1 MEIGNYKISLIF
13 SGTLLI
19 TSFVP
24 VFQIIFMY
32 WNGGILALLE
42 NITGI
47 EAIDIA
53 IPFNFILSL
62 ITLFAYFKS
71 EKTLWKI
78 IIAIFT
84 TFFINGMVVFAFMK
98 IYGNSDANFYALQ
111 FISGAI
117 LTGIGLFTTDRVR
130 LKNKQCEGM

>member
-1 MEIGNYKISLIF
+1 MEIANYKISLIF
-13 SGTLLI
+13 FGTLLI

-24 VFQIIFMY
+24 FFQIIFMY

-47 EAIDIA
+47 EALDIA
-53 IPFNFILSL
+53 IPFNLSL
-62 ITLFAYFKS
+62 SVITLFAYFKS

-78 IIAIFT
+78 IIAILT

-111 FISGAI
+111 FITGAI
-117 LTGIGLFTTDRVR
+117 LTGIGLFVTDKLRF
-130 LKNKQCEGM
+130 KNKQYERI